1 MQLILVSSLKSQIA
15 KECRQ
20 NKEALIAFVDE
31 FIVSGKEIV
40 YKTEDGLVCLNSNV
54 VGFMTKKYK
63 KRFQSKPWLPKLN
76 TIETAAPS
84 RFVFENNQY
93 VDYESSDLYKSF
105 QTNPNFN
112 TKTETPAGP
121 KKVKQKPG
129 ISLKKIENLDK
140 SIAREKML
148 LKQAIDSN
156 KKILSFDVE
165 WYEGSFHK
173 ILEIGYS
180 FLNEGE
186 IVSENILIKE
196 NLMLLNGNHVPN
208 HKYNFMFGETKV
220 MLLDD
225 AKVYFNNLCDQADF
239 YLGHSLSNDFS
250 SLGMIVDP
258 DKVFDIIRLFNYF
271 NHGATQKMSLERMC
285 SAVKLKTEYLHN
297 AGNDASYSLKFALD
311 SIKHIA

>member
-15 KECRQ
+15 KECRK

-54 VGFMTKKYK
+54 VGYMIKNYK

-105 QTNPNFN
+105 QSNPNFK
-112 TKTETPAGP
+112 TKTDTQAGP

-129 ISLKKIENLDK
+129 ISLKKIENFDK

-148 LKQAIDSN
+148 LKQALDSN

-165 WYEGSFHK
+165 WYEGSCHK

-208 HKYNFMFGETKV
+208 NKYNFMFGETKV

-225 AKVYFNNLCDQADF
+225 AKAYFNNICDQADF

-250 SLGMIVDP
+250 SLGMIVDT
-258 DKVFDIIRLFNYF
+258 DKVFDITRLFNYF
-271 NHGATQKMSLERMC
+271 NHGTTQKMSLERMC
-285 SAVKLKTEYLHN
+285 YAVKLKTEYLHN
-297 AGNDASYSLKFALD
+297 AGNDARYSLMFALN
-311 SIKHIA
+311 SIKNED